1 MTAAEIGM
9 TSDTALL
16 EEVRHLLRADTRI
29 GFDEQP
35 IALTLSNGD
44 LVMEGEV
51 ADVSA
56 KRRAL
61 RKAAAAIQGRSI
73 VDRLHVR
80 PAVAMQDGEIRDL
93 VRDALLEEPALSQ
106 YRVREWL
113 KGDLQPVRD
122 PLDATGTIDIRVE
135 DGVVTLDGDVTGL
148 GEKRLA
154 GALAW
159 WVAGSRDVING
170 LGVTPPETDS
180 DFEIAD
186 AVRLVLEKD
195 PFVNADQLRVG
206 VKNAVVVLDGLV
218 PTEAM
223 RDMAEHDAW
232 YIFGV
237 EDVINHIDVK
247 L

>member
-1 MTAAEIGM
+1 MTNDI
-9 TSDTALL
+9 ALL
-16 EEVRHLLRADTRI
+16 ESVRDALRADTRI
-29 GFDEQP
+29 GVDERP

-44 LVMEGEV
+44 VVMEGEV
-51 ADVSA
+51 DDVNA

-61 RKAAAAIQGRSI
+61 RMAAEVIEGRFI
-73 VDRLHVR
+73 IDRLHVR
-80 PAVAMQDGEIRDL
+80 PAVPMEDGEIRDL
-93 VRDALLEEPALSQ
+93 LRDALIAEPALSQ
-106 YRVREWL
+106 CRVREWV

-122 PLDATGTIDIRVE
+122 PPDATGTLDIRVE

-148 GEKRLA
+148 GQKRLA

-159 WVAGSRDVING
+159 WVPGSRDVING
-170 LGVTPPETDS
+170 LGVTPTEADS

-206 VKNAVVVLDGLV
+206 VRNAIVALDGVV
-218 PTEAM
+218 PTEAE

-232 YIFGV
+232 YVFGV
-237 EDVINHIDVK
+237 EDVVNRIEVRR
-247 L
+247 

>member
-1 MTAAEIGM
+1 MTDDA
-9 TSDTALL
+9 ALL
-16 EEVRHLLRADTRI
+16 EHVRDALRADTRI
-29 GFDEQP
+29 GFDEYP
-35 IALTLSNGD
+35 ITLLLSHGD

-56 KRRAL
+56 KRQAL
-61 RKAAAAIQGRSI
+61 RKAAEAIQGRFI

-80 PAVAMQDGEIRDL
+80 PAVPMEDGEIRDL
-93 VRDALLEEPALSQ
+93 VRDALLDEPALSQ
-106 YRVREWL
+106 CRVRKWV

-122 PLDATGTIDIRVE
+122 PPDATGTLDIRVE

-148 GEKRLA
+148 GQKRLA

-159 WVAGSRDVING
+159 WVPGSRDVING
-170 LGVTPPETDS
+170 LGVTPPEADS

-206 VKNAVVVLDGLV
+206 VRNAVVALDGVV
-218 PTEAM
+218 PTEAE

-232 YIFGV
+232 YVFGV
-237 EDVINHIDVK
+237 EDVINRIEVRM
-247 L
+247 